1 MWLPNGNET
10 YSSYPAVSGFRQ
22 CSHISSREA
31 VGRGGKICR
40 LFGPVHVKMNCVTLG
55 RKRQEQHGC
64 WGGDACLWR
73 WQGSGLQF
81 TNKLLGSDPASANN
95 KNRKL
100 WVHWVLRSP
109 TAVHQISAFMRM
121 APRWPLPELGPG
133 SALSQDRLFSRIHQ
147 KTCFR
152 FARDLLALGLACLK
166 GKCSGR
172 HLKSPCP
179 WARLFVCRG
188 WQRQREL
195 SPFGVARSCLPVC
208 VHLHWENKEK
218 EKWSTAAETL
228 SCSWFGCRG

>member
-1 MWLPNGNET
+1 MEMKHTVPTLWFQDLDSVPTSAPVKLWGGEERSVAYLGLCT
-10 YSSYPAVSGFRQ
+10 LKWTVWHWG
-22 CSHISSREA
+22 
-31 VGRGGKICR
+31 GRDRNSMAAG
-40 LFGPVHVKMNCVTLG
+40 
-55 RKRQEQHGC
+55 
-64 WGGDACLWR
+64 GGDACLWR